1 MREGGRLID
10 YNLVLVAEL
19 HAGCRLL
26 DMQPGFLL
34 GGKPLV
40 NAKVVAEVIVVH
52 RVMEYLV
59 LWLLLNKILNRV
71 SRSQCLLR
79 RARGHRHRLHIGASS
94 VLLLL
99 IWSPCCSCIILL

>member
-1 MREGGRLID
+1 
-10 YNLVLVAEL
+10 
-19 HAGCRLL
+19 
-26 DMQPGFLL
+26 MQPGFLL

-52 RVMEYLV
+52 RVMKYLV
-59 LWLLLNKILNRV
+59 LWLLNKVLNRI

-79 RARGHRHRLHIGASS
+79 RARGHGHRLHIGARS